1 MGKGFNLADVLG
13 EAAKL
18 DTGID
23 GREQIEYID
32 IDLIDPDPDNF
43 YELSDIDGLAANIEL
58 VGLQQPLRVR
68 ENPSDSSR
76 YIVVSGHRRRE
87 ALKLLVREGKETYRH
102 VACIRE
108 AEVKSVALRE
118 LRLIYANSD
127 TRTMTAA
134 EIAKQAERVEALLYQ
149 LKEEGVEFPGRMR
162 DHVAEACKVSKSK
175 LSRLKVIRENLDEA
189 LMPYWERGEL
199 PESVA
204 YAFAQNPNE
213 IQQLIMKHSDVTK
226 LTEWGVNNRVD
237 DIKTLSKRT
246 CKKSESGECTHCEE
260 IYAYLHDGSYSYKP
274 CKYNKCC
281 SSCDKLSSCKHA
293 CPYFADRAKKLKEEK
308 REAKRQE
315 KLAQEE
321 RNLLKIRKI
330 EELWTRFGFAREQA
344 NKSVKDT
351 FEALDKNYY
360 PALEQKHI
368 DKEYCRDDFTPDSYL
383 PYGYVRLP
391 ELVPVI
397 KAAEFFNCSAD
408 YLLGLTDELR
418 PTSEPAPAE
427 ALSWNSGLPP
437 KTGYYAAVFN
447 CDGYKMQKLA
457 WFNTCLGK
465 FYFDKSCGHSIEAE
479 CIGWYPIPQDEE

>member
-1 MGKGFNLADVLG
+1 MSKGFNLADVLG

-68 ENPSDSSR
+68 ENPFDSSR

-87 ALKLLVREGKETYRH
+87 ALKLLVGEGKETYRH

-108 AEVKSVALRE
+108 AEVKSPALRE

-127 TRTMTAA
+127 TRTMTSA
-134 EIAKQAERVEALLYQ
+134 EISKQAERVEALLYQ

-162 DHVAEACKVSKSK
+162 DHVADACKVSKSK
-175 LSRLKVIRENLDEA
+175 LSRLKVIAEKLENPFAEQFQ
-189 LMPYWERGEL
+189 RGEL
-199 PESVA
+199 TEQAA
-204 YAFAQNPNE
+204 YAIARLPMD
-213 IQQLIMKHSDVTK
+213 IQWK
-226 LTEWGVNNRVD
+226 LGEAVPKKIISGITAEN
-237 DIKTLSKRT
+237 ILSEFGNGHPE
-246 CKKSESGECTHCEE
+246 KKCPKGGECYNCVGKLKYSATSQ
-260 IYAYLHDGSYSYKP
+260 YAYQYCSPDD
-274 CKYNKCC
+274 CC
-281 SSCDKLSSCKHA
+281 LECSNRRSCKGA
-293 CPYFADRAKKLKEEK
+293 CKEANQLNAEDKTKELAEREKAAHREDIRREEANAKAMANAQRLVRAID
-308 REAKRQE
+308 A
-315 KLAQEE
+315 AGVGDATVI
-321 RNLLKIRKI
+321 NFGYYNIPVAKIRKI
-330 EELWTRFGFAREQA
+330 SAGEFDRTKYESECQFFYP
-344 NKSVKDT
+344 S
-351 FEALDKNYY
+351 AL
-360 PALEQKHI
+360 
-368 DKEYCRDDFTPDSYL
+368 RD
-383 PYGYVRLP
+383 
-391 ELVPVI
+391 
-397 KAAEFFNCSAD
+397 AAKLFNCSAD

-447 CDGYKMQKLA
+447 CDGYKMQKLT

-479 CIGWYPIPQDEE
+479 CVGWYPIPQDDE